1 MDFREYVRAY
11 LPPLAIAREPEIVDE
26 LALHMADLY
35 QEARAAGA
43 DHETAFARATAALPA
58 AADAFV
64 NDLESASRAL
74 PGLIVDR
81 WRAAHESLPPPASSR
96 SWSMIDMLR
105 DLRIAIR
112 SLARTPGFTAVVV
125 LTLAIG
131 IGATTAIYSVVDAV
145 LINPLPYPTAD
156 RLQMIWVTNPQQEID
171 KDVTSYPTFADWQA
185 QSQTFDAMAAV
196 ASMNF
201 TLTGTGEPRLIP
213 AARVTGRFFDVFG
226 MPAEHGRTLQDAD
239 TQDGHDRVLVLSHAL
254 WKEYFGG
261 DAAVIGRTVSV
272 NSQPF
277 EIVGVMPESFS
288 AIHTDQAWAPLSP
301 SGPLGQLTQS
311 RGSLWLEIM
320 GAVKPGT
327 PVESAHSEMSA
338 IMARLDQQFPGE
350 YDGQGILL
358 EPLKEAAV
366 RDARP
371 TLLLLAGAVLLVLL
385 IVCANVAGLLVARLS
400 ARQRELAVRAAIG
413 AGRGHLI
420 KQLLIESM
428 LLGVAGSL
436 AGIALAWW
444 GLRALLASR
453 PAHLPRAGEIHL
465 SVETLAVAI
474 GIGLVASMI
483 FGLLPSFGLLR
494 RDAAAG
500 LRDESRGSVGSAGGT
515 MRRVLVVAEIAL
527 ACVLV
532 TGAGLLARSF
542 VAMQSV
548 DPGFER
554 ERLFTMRL
562 TLPAAR
568 YPDAQNRRTFYNAL
582 MERIDGIAGVEKTG
596 VLSSL
601 ALSRLPNS
609 ASLRIEGA
617 PPLPPGAPNVPV
629 TIDVA
634 SPTAFEAFGVPVRR
648 GRTFN
653 SGDTPDG
660 LPVVM
665 VNDAFVRRFYPGQD
679 PVGKRVTFDGFDGGQ
694 QIAWLTIVGVVA
706 DTRRSGFEVPVREE
720 LYFPLSQTGPGSM
733 YVLVRT
739 SAAPDT
745 VIAPVRSAVSRLDPQ
760 LAIALPRTMRMVMA
774 SGVAEERFR
783 MTLVGGFAATAML
796 LAALGVYGLMA
807 FATTQRTKEF
817 GVRMALGAT
826 PGGVLRSVMRDG
838 MVLAAIGLGVGLAAA
853 IAAAR
858 AMRQMLF
865 GISPFDPVT
874 FGAMAAGLLA
884 VAALASFVPARRAM
898 NVDPAITLSR

>member
-35 QEARAAGA
+35 QEARAAGS
-43 DHETAFARATAALPA
+43 DHEAALARATAALPA
-58 AADAFV
+58 AAEAFV
-64 NDLESASRAL
+64 NDLESASRAF

-81 WRAAHESLPPPASSR
+81 WRAAHDTPPPSASSR
-96 SWSMIDMLR
+96 SWSMIDRLSIR
-105 DLRIAIR
+105 VAVR
-112 SLARTPGFTAVVV
+112 SLLRTPGFSAVVV

-185 QSQTFDAMAAV
+185 QSTTFEAMAAV
-196 ASMNF
+196 SSTNF
-201 TLTGTGEPRLIP
+201 TLTGVGEPKLIP

-226 MPAEHGRTLQDAD
+226 MPAAHGRTLQEAD
-239 TQDGHDRVLVLSHAL
+239 TEGGREQVLVLSHAL
-254 WKEYFGG
+254 WQDSFGS
-261 DAAVIGRTVSV
+261 DPAVIGRTVSV
-272 NSQPF
+272 NAQPF

-288 AIHTDQAWAPLSP
+288 AIQTDQAWAPLSL
-301 SGPLGQLTQS
+301 SGPLGQLMQS
-311 RGSLWLEIM
+311 RGALWLEII
-320 GAVKPGT
+320 GVTKKGT
-327 PVESAHSEMSA
+327 PVETAHSEMTG
-338 IMARLDQQFPGE
+338 IMGRLHQQYPGV

-371 TLLLLAGAVLLVLL
+371 TLLLLGGAVLLVLL
-385 IVCANVAGLLVARLS
+385 IVCANVAGLLVARIS

-428 LLGVAGSL
+428 LLGIGGSL

-453 PAHLPRAGEIHL
+453 PANLPRAGEIHL

-474 GIGLVASMI
+474 GIGLVASLI

-500 LRDESRGSVGSAGGT
+500 LRDESRGSVGSAGGA

-542 VAMQSV
+542 AEMQSV

-562 TLPAAR
+562 TLPVAR
-568 YPDAQNRRTFYNAL
+568 YPEVQNRRAFFNTL
-582 MERIDGIAGVEKTG
+582 MERVDGIAGVETSG

-617 PPLPPGAPNVPV
+617 PPPPPGTPNEPV
-629 TIDVA
+629 TTDVA
-634 SPTAFEAFGVPVRR
+634 SPTAFEAFGVPVTR

-665 VNDAFVRRFYPGQD
+665 VNEAFVRRFYPNQD
-679 PVGKRVTFDGFDGGQ
+679 PLGKRVTFNGFDSQ
-694 QIAWLTIVGVVA
+694 QVQWLTIVGVVA
-706 DTRRSGFEVPVREE
+706 DTRRSGFALPVREE
-720 LYFPLSQTGPGSM
+720 LYYPMSQTNPGSM

-739 SAAPDT
+739 RAAPET
-745 VIAPVRSAVSRLDPQ
+745 VIAPVRSAVASLDPQ
-760 LAIALPRTMRMVMA
+760 LAIALPRTIGMVMA
-774 SGVAEERFR
+774 GGVAEERFR
-783 MTLVGGFAATAML
+783 MTLVAGFAATAML

-838 MVLAAIGLGVGLAAA
+838 MVLAAIGLAVGLAAA
-853 IAAAR
+853 VAAAR

-874 FGAMAAGLLA
+874 FAAMAAALLA

-898 NVDPAITLSR
+898 KVDPMVSLSR